1 MQRLIPLA
9 GLLVFFVSAEAASQP
24 PLKSV
29 LVPGGEPGDPPVI
42 RAIEQN
48 IGQLFHASF
57 SPEIKSFSKYYGFAS
72 SSLCSRIIY
81 FRILCR

>member
-9 GLLVFFVSAEAASQP
+9 GLLVFLVSAEAASQP

-29 LVPGGEPGDPPVI
+29 LVTYGERGDLSVI

-48 IGQLFHASF
+48 IRQVFHVSS
-57 SPEIKSFSKYYGFAS
+57 SPEIESFSEDCGFAYS
-72 SSLCSRIIY
+72 PLCSRTIY
-81 FRILCR
+81 FRTLCR